1 MPSFP
6 FPLYASPRSHST
18 RSALGNIC
26 IQIPHPKRCRGEN
39 DDDAGFSR
47 EFGCMG
53 SWAGDPQASSYRVVI
68 ASTVTSL
75 SAEPRITVCTILVVS
90 VGTTA
95 AYAIIKTFFLYG
107 FNICREGIE
116 HGYQH
121 RLGDR
126 HLFFFFIRRSR
137 VSDSIS
143 YTYTFMRSSID
154 LRGEVPD

>member
-1 MPSFP
+1 
-6 FPLYASPRSHST
+6 
-18 RSALGNIC
+18 
-26 IQIPHPKRCRGEN
+26 
-39 DDDAGFSR
+39 
-47 EFGCMG
+47 MG

-68 ASTVTSL
+68 DSTVTSL

-95 AYAIIKTFFLYG
+95 AYAIIKTFLYG

-126 HLFFFFIRRSR
+126 HLFFFSFAVLACLIRFPIHTPLCVRR
-137 VSDSIS
+137 
-143 YTYTFMRSSID
+143 
-154 LRGEVPD
+154 